1 MTADIETA
9 VHYRYVEPLLATGR
23 IPNSG
28 EVAKR
33 LGVPIEDVRR
43 ALRGLADTHGVV
55 LHTHVCEPW
64 VIHPFS
70 ASPTA
75 TWVESGD
82 RGWWATCMWCACGI
96 ATLVGGN
103 AAIHTRIGGER
114 EDIDIH
120 VEKGRV
126 RESDLWV
133 HFALPPRDA
142 WDCVHHFCATVLPF
156 RSPDDVQAWSDRHGI
171 PMGAVAPTAQ
181 VMDLGREWYASHADP
196 DWRKWNV
203 REAAEIFRKVGLVG
217 DFWEIP
223 ITEGGF

>member
-1 MTADIETA
+1 VTADIETA

-23 IPNSG
+23 IPTAD
-28 EVAKR
+28 EVAQR
-33 LGVPIEDVRR
+33 LAVPVAEVRR
-43 ALRGLADTHGVV
+43 ALQGLAKNHGVV
-55 LHTHVCEPW
+55 LHEHVCEPW

-70 ASPTA
+70 ATPTA

-82 RGWWATCMWCACGI
+82 RGCWATCMWCACGV

-103 AAIHTRIGGER
+103 ATIHTRIGGEA

-126 RESDLWV
+126 WETDLWV
-133 HFALPPRDA
+133 HFAVPPRKA
-142 WDCVHHFCATVLPF
+142 WDCIHHFCATVLPF
-156 RSPDDVQAWSDRHGI
+156 HSPTDVRTWSDRHGI
-171 PMGAVAPTAQ
+171 PMGAVAPISQ
-181 VMDLGREWYASHADP
+181 VMDLGREWYARHADP
-196 DWRKWNV
+196 DWRKWSV

-223 ITEGGF
+223 VTEGGF